1 MRPIMDLAIS
11 ALLRALD
18 APTGENAGDLDH
30 VALVVAAVHAERM
43 ELEQLTGVV
52 LVDPPRRALA
62 HGVRRDPIAR
72 RGDKGGRRPN
82 KGRAWS
88 RNACGGVAP
97 GGALPPL
104 SREKRI

>member
-1 MRPIMDLAIS
+1 MRPIMDLEIA

-72 RGDKGGRRPN
+72 RGEQGRTAAEQ
-82 KGRAWS
+82 RAGLESHHRRRRSS
-88 RNACGGVAP
+88 RRDTLQAND
-97 GGALPPL
+97 
-104 SREKRI
+104 